1 MPPRV
6 TIQTIGIVHSPYR
19 TREEMPIQPP
29 GAAYVEGTVE
39 VFSQFVDGLADL
51 GGFSHIYLLYR
62 FHRTRKVRMR
72 VIPFLD
78 TVHRGVFATR
88 SPSRPAHIGLSI
100 VELLAVDGNRL
111 RVRGI
116 DILDGTPLLDI
127 KPYVPGFDDR
137 RGARTGWLTADVERI
152 RRQRADDRFS

>member
-1 MPPRV
+1 MSPRV
-6 TIQTIGIVHSPYR
+6 TIQTIGIIHSPYH

-39 VFSQFVDGLADL
+39 VFSRYVDGLADL
-51 GGFSHIYLLYR
+51 DGFSHIYLLYR
-62 FHRTRKVRMR
+62 FHCTRKVRMR

-88 SPSRPAHIGLSI
+88 APSRPSHIGLSI
-100 VELLAVDGNRL
+100 VELLAVDGNLL

-137 RGARTGWLTADVERI
+137 PGARTGWIPAQKEI
-152 RRQRADDRFS
+152 IAGKRADDRFS